1 MPGGGGPATGGK
13 GVTPEGV
20 ESLGVEPLG
29 VSCCEAGTTVSMTT
43 TVSVIRAGGARLSRL
58 LVPRAARFC
67 SARA

>member
-1 MPGGGGPATGGK
+1 MSPWGMSGGGVPATGGK

-20 ESLGVEPLG
+20 ESLGV
-29 VSCCEAGTTVSMTT
+29 SCCEAGMAVSMTT